1 MNWSP
6 KVRDAVWV
14 AIISAAVTLPFLD
27 KPFHIDDTLML
38 LLAGNVVENPL
49 DPYAG
54 SVDWHGVPE
63 SHLTTE
69 TSPPLWNYYLAPFLS
84 GWGASEVALHAAML
98 PFFVLLAAATLWL
111 ARRFSGAPWWVL
123 LFVMA
128 SPGVVVSGNVM
139 RDIPAS
145 ALFAA
150 ALAATVAGTDRR
162 DSRRLLLG
170 GLLAGMAILTKYS
183 AAVLIPL
190 IALYPVLRR
199 RPRLAAWC
207 VVPIAIVALWNLLS
221 QLVYGE
227 PHLLSVMK
235 FSDRFS
241 DDWTL
246 NLVRAFPVL
255 GSLVYLSPLLLLHA
269 FARRDWIAAAGA
281 PVPGLAA
288 SLAQLGL
295 QDSLDLQFVFWSLMG
310 GVLLWVLMV
319 AGIRAGIAWLEYAGD
334 DEASDSLF
342 LVAWAC
348 APLFFS
354 VIFPSFQAVR
364 HLLPALPALVLLGI
378 RYLEIDGA
386 SPPLRKAFV
395 APILALQAAMAFLGR
410 ERRAAL
416 GGGSRGHRIRGPLG
430 LALLRRA
437 RGTGQGSR
445 GRTLAGASRADCRT
459 AQREPGADLPR
470 AARSARTFLE
480 AVRGPLPG
488 KDSGP
493 DDEPEWSRLLWPS
506 SKAVAATQPS
516 LSAVSEG
523 AARGLRRVPGARFGL
538 NGVTMGADL
547 RAGGRTP

>member
-378 RYLEIDGA
+378 RYLQIDSA

-395 APILALQAAMAFLGR
+395 APILALQTAMAFLVATADYEYAAAYR
-410 ERRAAL
+410 EFAAN
-416 GGGSRGHRIRGPLG
+416 
-430 LALLRRA
+430 A
-437 RGTGQGSR
+437 
-445 GRTLAGASRADCRT
+445 
-459 AQREPGADLPR
+459 AQRWGEGVAATGFVGHWGWLFYAER
-470 AARSARTFLE
+470 AGLVKVHAA
-480 AVRGPLPG
+480 GPLPEPLERIVVPRNVNRVPIFRVRRDLRG
-488 KDSGP
+488 RFSKQFEVRYRGRIPVQTMNPNGAGFYGP
-493 DDEPEWSRLLWPS
+493 HPRPSRL
-506 SKAVAATQPS
+506 PS
-516 LSAVSEG
+516 LPYRLFPKAPLEVFD
-523 AARGLRRVPGARFGL
+523 VY
-538 NGVTMGADL
+538 
-547 RAGGRTP
+547 RAPASD